1 MARFLLRSIPV
12 FVFLAVATGCGHS
25 GGGGGMGSNTAVAA
39 TLAGSTGGST
49 GSSTPGSSSGAQSAS
64 HTSASAA
71 PPTIYQATPD
81 EGIPQDVI
89 DIRGHGF
96 DPDIKNDVVK
106 FGSAVATIQW
116 EMSNPDHDTLRV
128 NLPPVGCGC
137 AGSGTLLPGVVMIT
151 VTVDGKVSNSI
162 PFTVR

>member
-1 MARFLLRSIPV
+1 MTRFFLRTIPA

-25 GGGGGMGSNTAVAA
+25 GGGGGSGSNTVVAA
-39 TLAGSTGGST
+39 TLAGSGS

-81 EGIPQDVI
+81 EGVPQDVI

-96 DPDIKNDVVK
+96 DPNIKNDVVK
-106 FGSAVATIQW
+106 FGAAVATIQW

-128 NLPPVGCGC
+128 NLPTVGCGC
-137 AGSGTLLPGVVMIT
+137 SGSGTLLPGVVMIT
-151 VTVDGKVSNSI
+151 GTVNGKVSNSI